1 MGTVF
6 ITGYL
11 PEHLMVEEHY
21 EYYQKVMKAAGLEHE
36 MLAPDGSAVN
46 EYRQAPEANREVA
59 ISDLPRVS

>member
-21 EYYQKVMKAAGLEHE
+21 EYYQKVMKAAGLEDE
-36 MLAPDGSAVN
+36 ILPPDASAATASEKAPKTT
-46 EYRQAPEANREVA
+46 RI
-59 ISDLPRVS
+59 ISVSDQPRVS